1 MALGAAWVL
10 AAAGAAGGDVRVRVE
25 NPPATG
31 RVVALLFDRP
41 DAFGDL
47 RDPLRIAEVPAG
59 GAAAFEDLPAGR
71 YAVLAFHD
79 QNANGTLDR
88 NFLGIPR
95 EPLGFSNGYWAK
107 GEPAFSQA
115 ALDVGA
121 EDRAAADVELREI
134 FGRRGL
140 IGVGAGVLAQ
150 SNPYRG
156 ADGFRLQAIPAITY
170 VGKRVQILGPVAQV
184 GILDGER
191 VRLAATA
198 RYRLGAYEE
207 DDSAVLAGMGDRQD
221 SLFAGLALQ
230 GSLPAGLRAS
240 AGYEHDVLDRVGGGT
255 ARFGLRR
262 GFPFGRLSVSPGVA
276 LNWISAELAGH
287 EFGVEGDE
295 AGADR
300 PVYRPGDAVNV
311 ELGLGMSAEWAGT
324 WRLIVNGGV
333 EFLANE
339 LRESPLVAEGWVLR
353 GFAAVN
359 ASF

>member
-1 MALGAAWVL
+1 MALGAAWAL
-10 AAAGAAGGDVRVRVE
+10 AAAGAAGGEVRVQVE

-47 RDPLRIAEVPAG
+47 RDPLKTAEVPAG
-59 GAAAFEDLPAGR
+59 GTAAFEDLPAGR

-95 EPLGFSNGYWAK
+95 EPLGFSRSYWAK

-156 ADGFRLQAIPAITY
+156 ADGFRVQAIPAITY

-184 GILDGER
+184 GLMDGGR
-191 VRLAATA
+191 ARLAATA

-207 DDSAVLAGMGDRQD
+207 DDSAELEGMGDRKD
-221 SLFAGLALQ
+221 SLFGGLALQ
-230 GSLPAGLRAS
+230 GSLPAG
-240 AGYEHDVLDRVGGGT
+240 
-255 ARFGLRR
+255 AR
-262 GFPFGRLSVSPGVA
+262 
-276 LNWISAELAGH
+276 I
-287 EFGVEGDE
+287 
-295 AGADR
+295 
-300 PVYRPGDAVNV
+300 
-311 ELGLGMSAEWAGT
+311 
-324 WRLIVNGGV
+324 
-333 EFLANE
+333 
-339 LRESPLVAEGWVLR
+339 
-353 GFAAVN
+353 
-359 ASF
+359 